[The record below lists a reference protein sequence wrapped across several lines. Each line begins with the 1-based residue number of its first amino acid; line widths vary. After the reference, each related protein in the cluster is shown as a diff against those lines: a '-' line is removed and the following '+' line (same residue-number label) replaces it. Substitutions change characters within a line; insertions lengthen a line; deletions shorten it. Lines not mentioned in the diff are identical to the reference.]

1 MDNVSG
7 KNAVA
12 LEVYA
17 SLLEAAE
24 SCLAAAYPA
33 VHIHYAD
40 IKLEETSNAF
50 KIQRVNLKF
59 AVHANFLRS
68 LLSCFYQLSVKTLH
82 TEAAEI
88 TLLSARLLGLCL
100 LAVTKREML
109 NNIFQS
115 SLA

>member
-7 KNAVA
+7 KTAVA

-33 VHIHYAD
+33 IHIHYAD

-50 KIQRVNLKF
+50 KIQRVKLKF
-59 AVHANFLRS
+59 AVHANCLRS
-68 LLSCFYQLSVKTLH
+68 LLSCFYQLSVKTPH
-82 TEAAEI
+82 WSCRNHFTICKAVGI
-88 TLLSARLLGLCL
+88 ICL